1 MKKVVDFNG
10 FKASDD
16 LPIYLQIVDF
26 IKREIVASRIENGD
40 LMPSRRVVSSLI
52 GVNPNTIQ
60 KSYRIL
66 EEEAIILSKSGAKS
80 IIIIDEDKLNN
91 IKEEMIKSS
100 LIEGV
105 KNLKH
110 MGISKK
116 RSFELL
122 EKYWEETNE

>member
-1 MKKVVDFNG
+1 MVDFNR
-10 FKASDD
+10 FRANDD
-16 LPIYLQIVDF
+16 TPIYLQIVDF
-26 IKREIVASRIENGD
+26 IKREIVANRINDGD
-40 LMPSRRVVSSLI
+40 VMPSRRVLSSLI

-66 EEEAIILSKSGAKS
+66 EDEEIIISKSGAKS
-80 IIIIDEDKLNN
+80 VITIDDDKLNN

-110 MGISKK
+110 MGITKK

-122 EKYWEETNE
+122 EKYWEETDE